1 MFYLQRSGSP
11 DQEGPYSFEFLLH
24 MAKEGR
30 LFADDTII
38 PADGGPSFRA
48 AENLEFGDLEY
59 ATPPEAPPTFNP
71 KPTGTKVSPGT
82 IAIIS
87 AVVVLSLCCI
97 PSFFIF
103 RTGSQA
109 VQGEMSGVESID
121 SITALNQVTM
131 ATLSYCNDHDGFFP
145 SGMDST
151 LWKEQLRPYLPAG
164 SVLEINKDMQ
174 IEANPNLSVIRQGSV
189 IDPRQTLMFFI
200 RKPVLGDQS
209 AVSNVAGDSGYVNSA
224 GLERSIRRDIYN
236 VPFERGNR
244 RGR

>member
-1 MFYLQRSGSP
+1 
-11 DQEGPYSFEFLLH
+11 

-38 PADGGPSFRA
+38 PADGSEPFRA
-48 AENLEFGDLEY
+48 AENLEFGSLEY
-59 ATPPEAPPTFNP
+59 SVPPEAPPAFTP
-71 KPTGTKVSPGT
+71 KTRSDSKISAGSIVVIAA
-82 IAIIS
+82 IAI
-87 AVVVLSLCCI
+87 LSLCCI
-97 PSFFIF
+97 PGFLIF

-109 VQGEMSGVESID
+109 VQGEMSGVESVD
-121 SITALNQVTM
+121 AITALNRVTQ
-131 ATLSYCNDHDGFFP
+131 ATINYCNDHDGFFP

-151 LWKEQLRPYLPAG
+151 QWKDQIKPYLPDDA
-164 SVLEINKDMQ
+164 VLEIGPEMQ

-189 IDPRQTLMFFI
+189 IDPRQTLMFYI

-209 AVSNVAGDSGYVNSA
+209 AVSNVSGQSGYVNSE
-224 GLERSIRRDIYN
+224 GLERSIRRNIYN